1 MLRNNMY
8 PVSLHDA
15 LPILGQLGMNVER
28 LVAGQGPRRGG
39 PDYGVARLF
48 DWVIECFSELFRL
61 SERKTHIHGRILA
74 LLVFDF
80 GLGQRRAAIDA
91 PVDGLQAAIDVALL
105 EQL

>member
-61 SERKTHIHGRILA
+61 SERKTDRKSTRLNSSHITISYA
-74 LLVFDF
+74 DF
-80 GLGQRRAAIDA
+80 CLKNKNRNIDRCLRTS
-91 PVDGLQAAIDVALL
+91 P
-105 EQL
+105 